1 MVLLRRLRGL
11 CRCIGRLRHTI
22 MGRGRRL
29 LSRSAICVLL
39 ACIGRIL
46 VEVTERQKVG
56 SLRHELHDA
65 VKLRLQ
71 QLLPLP
77 VLYRPAKLADVIGEG
92 EGNRRVVWRNLLR
105 ILVDVERR
113 GNLRTAQEA
122 LVPAVVDDDVLGTE
136 EEEIIENL
144 HLDLAVELRRL
155 CGHARYLDD
164 LYGAELLCIELRSNL
179 GMLLLEVH
187 EDEAAVEQRIAG
199 ACVIEHIDLLL
210 RADHVE
216 EVITDH
222 LTILIV
228 VVERMLLVGDEK
240 RRLEE
245 KRLLEVQLLQH
256 IRLQCRL
263 IYERAH
269 LVLPLRCQRIRKN
282 RRLRLRSGRCGS
294 CGRSGI
300 SGVGSLGSMF
310 SISSIYGARGCR
322 RIFTARGCVRTRSSC
337 ARCRRRR
344 LARLLHE
351 HIDRRDHRPVHLRMV
366 RTLTCHRLVMLLLL
380 LLLYLLLGLGL
391 PLTSKKI
398 K

>member
-1 MVLLRRLRGL
+1 MVLLRSFCGLRSG
-11 CRCIGRLRHTI
+11 IGRLRHTI

-29 LSRSAICVLL
+29 LCRSAIYCLV

-46 VEVTERQKVG
+46 VEVTERQEVG
-56 SLRHELHDA
+56 ALRHELHDG

-77 VLYRPAKLADVIGEG
+77 VLYRPAELADVISEG
-92 EGNRRVVWRNLLR
+92 EGNRRVVWWNLLR

-113 GNLRTAQEA
+113 GDLRTAQEA
-122 LVPAVVDDDVLGTE
+122 LVPAVVDDDVLGPE
-136 EEEIIENL
+136 EEKIIENL
-144 HLDLAVELRRL
+144 HLDLTVVLRRL

-164 LYGAELLCIELRSNL
+164 LHGAELLCIELCGDL
-179 GMLLLEVH
+179 CMLFVEVH

-199 ACVIEHIDLLL
+199 ACVIEHVDFFL

-222 LTILIV
+222 LTVLIV
-228 VVERMLLVGDEK
+228 VVEWMLLVCDEK

-245 KRLLEVQLLQH
+245 KRLLEIQLLQH

-282 RRLRLRSGRCGS
+282 RRLRLRSGRCG
-294 CGRSGI
+294 RSSIFGA
-300 SGVGSLGSMF
+300 GSLSSMF
-310 SISSIYGARGCR
+310 NISCIYGARRCR
-322 RIFTARGCVRTRSSC
+322 RIFTACGCVRT
-337 ARCRRRR
+337 
-344 LARLLHE
+344 
-351 HIDRRDHRPVHLRMV
+351 
-366 RTLTCHRLVMLLLL
+366 
-380 LLLYLLLGLGL
+380 
-391 PLTSKKI
+391 
-398 K
+398 